1 MEKEKKDSIAQ
12 YLFVYVDKNNKINN
26 IVTDM
31 RYLIDSRESV
41 MNLIAEINE
50 VTRGNFK
57 ALVNIIKLCDLKPT
71 KKTTR
76 RKKNESKIV

>member
-26 IVTDM
+26 IITDM